1 MANNTTQ
8 QGRCGIFIQDACY
21 EHQYI
26 RSKDQSL
33 IVERPERVYAVKI
46 GIAGAIARLEQSFNS
61 VGQPSLPAKSSTS
74 GTSTDALVESLNRIN
89 ISDKAL
95 YEDFVQIFHSSATI
109 DLLSDEAVKF
119 IHGDIDGDVYLEN
132 LKTWIAD
139 SFDRIA
145 KGGSEIPDHLS
156 QGDLYCA

>member
-1 MANNTTQ
+1 VANDTAQ
-8 QGRCGIFIQDACY
+8 QGRCGVFIQDACY

-61 VGQPSLPAKSSTS
+61 FSQPVQTAKPSASD
-74 GTSTDALVESLNRIN
+74 TSTDTLVESLNRIS

-95 YEDFVQIFHSSATI
+95 YEDFVQIFHSSTTI
-109 DLLSDEAVKF
+109 DILNNEAVKF
-119 IHGDIDGDVYLEN
+119 IHGDIDGDVYLKN

-145 KGGSEIPDHLS
+145 QGGSEIPDHLS
-156 QGDLYCA
+156 QGDLYCT